1 VATEITS
8 ITFVDPP
15 RPASGDGDILVN
27 AFGGTNK
34 TQVRLSFK
42 NNEIVDVSG
51 GGVDIIDITIAEPL
65 GIVTCE
71 KCARDSQTG
80 QTVCWPVPC

>member
-1 VATEITS
+1 VAIEITS

-27 AFGGTNK
+27 PFGGTK
-34 TQVRLSFK
+34 KAQVRLSFK

-51 GGVDIIDITIAEPL
+51 GGVDTIDITIAEPL
-65 GIVTCE
+65 GITTCR
-71 KCARDSQTG
+71 KCAHDTETG